1 MKENNVDDDDVITAV
16 ISLFICLLFVQGY
29 GSYFT
34 HSAFGKFCWSDLEP
48 RLKVKVLLDKIP
60 CPDHIFFIWHFLG
73 KNLIHRVP
81 FGKWCA
87 IILSKMSRFKT
98 LVKNP
103 CWNLIFLALSGS
115 YLCLLVKDVQWAMT
129 CNRFKFL
136 SQKQRSKQIFFLSPL
151 YYFGQTLPKDCI

>member
-1 MKENNVDDDDVITAV
+1 MMLLRQWLVCLSVYYLSKGMAHTSHLVPLGNFVEVTLKQSFRSKSYWTKFLVQTIY
-16 ISLFICLLFVQGY
+16 SLSG
-29 GSYFT
+29 
-34 HSAFGKFCWSDLEP
+34 
-48 RLKVKVLLDKIP
+48 
-60 CPDHIFFIWHFLG
+60 IFG

-115 YLCLLVKDVQWAMT
+115 CLCLLVKDVQWAMT
-129 CNRFKFL
+129 CNQFKFL

>member
-1 MKENNVDDDDVITAV
+1 MMLLRQWLVCLSVYYLSKGMAHTSRTVPLGNFVEVTLNQGLIGQN
-16 ISLFICLLFVQGY
+16 SLSRPYILYL
-29 GSYFT
+29 
-34 HSAFGKFCWSDLEP
+34 AFSGN
-48 RLKVKVLLDKIP
+48 
-60 CPDHIFFIWHFLG
+60 
-73 KNLIHRVP
+73 NLIHRVP

>member
-1 MKENNVDDDDVITAV
+1 MMLLRQWLV
-16 ISLFICLLFVQGY
+16 CLSVYYLSKGMAHTSRTVPLGN
-29 GSYFT
+29 
-34 HSAFGKFCWSDLEP
+34 L
-48 RLKVKVLLDKIP
+48 LKWPWTKVLGQSLIGQNSLSRP
-60 CPDHIFFIWHFLG
+60 YILYLAFSG

-115 YLCLLVKDVQWAMT
+115 YLCLLVKDVQWRAI
-129 CNRFKFL
+129 KFL